1 MTQPHDPSQPQWQP
15 TYAPAPPPQ
24 RGWVSRHKGLTVVLA
39 SGALLLACCGGGAAV
54 LAEGGSSTSPTTEA
68 GSSTSRPTDGRSTTP
83 TKGSKK
89 KAAAT
94 KASGPGIG
102 DAARDGKFEFVVESV
117 EPGVASVGDDFLQE
131 KAQGQFV
138 LVEISVTNIGE
149 EAQTM
154 FDSEQKIIDTQGR
167 TFEANSSAAI
177 SIEGN
182 SDVWLTDVNPG
193 NTATGTMVFDM
204 PKGSTPASI
213 ELHDSMFSD
222 GVTVSL
228 R

>member
-1 MTQPHDPSQPQWQP
+1 MTQPHDPAQPQWQP

-24 RGWVSRHKGLTVVLA
+24 RGWISRHKGLSVVLV
-39 SGALLLACCGGGAAV
+39 STALLLCCCGGGAAV
-54 LAEGGSSTSPTTEA
+54 LAEGGDPSAPATEA
-68 GSSTSRPTDGRSTTP
+68 EASTSRPSDGRSKSA
-83 TKGSKK
+83 TKGS
-89 KAAAT
+89 T

-117 EPGVASVGDDFLQE
+117 KPGVASVGDDFLQE
-131 KAQGQFV
+131 QAQGQFV
-138 LVEISVTNIGE
+138 LVKISVTNIGD

-154 FDSEQKIIDTQGR
+154 FDSEQKIVDTQGR
-167 TFEANSSAAI
+167 TFEANSAAAI

-204 PKGSTPASI
+204 PKGATPASI